1 VPCVAF
7 IQGGWGMLACG
18 GVNADSLKRKAVMVQ
33 CKKHEGYSA
42 WRDVGY
48 EYCEENLIYLT

>member
-1 VPCVAF
+1 
-7 IQGGWGMLACG
+7 MLACG